1 MGKIWNHVRFGI
13 TTTQVTQPSF
23 WWNAETSQFWPHHP
37 YVASSSSEGGREEKQ
52 GAFFRCRLLLLTFQ
66 SPLLFLLMWSS
77 ANIHYTQE
85 LGPWFHKAASK
96 EDKWWKMLEKKTF
109 DNCDFYFMQTLRKT
123 TPVHSIT
130 KTLFVR
136 NYSNILPMQIFK
148 KSPSF
153 NLLNHLMPVVVKRGN
168 HYAKQWRG
176 PSQRYRG

>member
-1 MGKIWNHVRFGI
+1 MALHIRGIWNHVRFGI

-96 EDKWWKMLEKKTF
+96 EDKWWKMLEKTF
-109 DNCDFYFMQTLRKT
+109 WQSWLLSH
-123 TPVHSIT
+123 VSIEEN
-130 KTLFVR
+130 KPRPF
-136 NYSNILPMQIFK
+136 NYKNPFCKKLQHHPTNAKFQKVSIL
-148 KSPSF
+148 
-153 NLLNHLMPVVVKRGN
+153 
-168 HYAKQWRG
+168 
-176 PSQRYRG
+176 